1 MKAKSPAVS
10 VVTAAVVLAS
20 LLAFAPGVAAGDQS
34 AGTQAER
41 AKRLSVKVTT
51 ADGKPRIKVARELKV
66 LVGCSKDCRAKA
78 KIRLSTPI
86 NKVNVKGSEPMGA
99 GDVWTTGIRLT
110 GFGLR
115 YLKKNYR
122 ESRLRVAIRAK
133 DKATGR
139 FANKTRTFRFTR

>member
-10 VVTAAVVLAS
+10 VATAAVVLAS
-20 LLAFAPGVAAGDQS
+20 LLAFAPVVAAGDQS

-41 AKRLSVKVTT
+41 ATRLSVKVTT
-51 ADGKPRIKVARELKV
+51 TDSKPRIKVARELKV

-78 KIRLSTPI
+78 KIRLWTPI
-86 NKVNVKGSEPMGA
+86 NKVNVKGSQLMGA

-122 ESRLRVAIRAK
+122 KSRLRVAIKAK
-133 DKATGR
+133 DTETGK
-139 FANKTRTFRFTR
+139 FAKKTRTFRFTP